1 MASSSQVEA
10 IETADNSQPDEGTSD
25 ASVWNEDASV
35 WNEDFYVEL
44 VKKGKHFSYAWG
56 ILVCCAIDNLRCLLR
71 QLLLLSNMCRNET
84 HPLHKVRNFCREIE
98 IEL

>member
-1 MASSSQVEA
+1 MASSSQVKA

-25 ASVWNEDASV
+25 ASVWNED
-35 WNEDFYVEL
+35 FYVEL
-44 VKKGKHFSYAWG
+44 VKKSKHFSYAWG